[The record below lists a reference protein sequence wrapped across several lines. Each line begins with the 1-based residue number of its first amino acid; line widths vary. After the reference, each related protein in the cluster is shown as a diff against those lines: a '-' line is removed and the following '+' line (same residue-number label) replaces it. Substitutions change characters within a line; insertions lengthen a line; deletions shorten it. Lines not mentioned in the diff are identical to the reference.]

1 MDTHEVQKSII
12 EPQAKNRCTT
22 FKHRS
27 EIAIFN
33 ILHRLLFILKS
44 PAIPLSIYGPHNAM
58 QSSLPHYPVMV
69 MSNNPS
75 PNSQQINYI
84 ALHYSRYPKSLNA
97 KDHSSLAIVKCN
109 SQCSTSL
116 THYTSINNHWLPFNK
131 LLKTKTKTKQKTL
144 LSNKFRFQN
153 CYPNKKS
160 YLKWNLAAPNTFPR
174 EYRKRC
180 TSQT

>member
-1 MDTHEVQKSII
+1 MIREKDCSNASALKELQMDTHKVQKSII
-12 EPQAKNRCTT
+12 ELQTKNRCTI

-116 THYTSINNHWLPFNK
+116 THYTSIKPFC
-131 LLKTKTKTKQKTL
+131 LTSLDFKTAIQTKKAT
-144 LSNKFRFQN
+144 
-153 CYPNKKS
+153 
-160 YLKWNLAAPNTFPR
+160 
-174 EYRKRC
+174 
-180 TSQT
+180 